1 MVTTMT
7 ASKKLIFP
15 AAAAIVAIGAGGWY
29 ALHFADRDDE
39 SLPCLR
45 QHRGRRGRH
54 QFQNPR
60 PRR

>member
-1 MVTTMT
+1 MT

-15 AAAAIVAIGAGGWY
+15 AAAAIVVIGAGGWY
-29 ALHFADRDDE
+29 ALDLGRPRRRFAA
-39 SLPCLR
+39 CLR

-54 QFQNPR
+54 QLQDPR